1 MSEVAK
7 QLIKET
13 KLKQKKK
20 GKNLFYFSFP
30 FVISLLVVVILSL
43 TITGS
48 LFWTM
53 VLAVP
58 LVLIPLYLCLLISS
72 FRLEVEQPT
81 GGKGFYSSYIVGL
94 SRPIRH
100 GFFPLKSGLLAI
112 LVAFLYLFL
121 VYGIS
126 MVIPSLSKAIQEIS
140 SVTSSDIEIPLI
152 LEEILRIY
160 EENPLLYLLISGSEL
175 VGFLAFFVF
184 FFHHG
189 LYVICKLNAILPNG
203 KGKPVFESVFP
214 KYRKSYYQGYF
225 ALFWWQIPLI
235 LLLSIGGFAL
245 SYFIEKPEFCLFFA
259 FIAVT
264 LSGLFIVPNIVIYQE
279 TMYTLMYQD
288 LGNQNK
294 DYLKNLIQHMEIPDE
309 LSDEQK
315 SELKKMLDEAEKEV
329 AKWDK
334 DHPKQE
340 EDDSSNKD
348 QDEEK

>member
-1 MSEVAK
+1 MSEVTK

-43 TITGS
+43 TFTGS
-48 LFWTM
+48 LFWTL
-53 VLAVP
+53 VFAVP

-72 FRLEVEQPT
+72 FRLEVGQSTE
-81 GGKGFYSSYIVGL
+81 GKGFYSSYGVGL

-112 LVAFLYLFL
+112 LVSFLYLFL

-126 MVIPSLSKAIQEIS
+126 MVIPSLSKAIQEIY
-140 SVTSSDIEIPLI
+140 SVTSSDIEITLI

-160 EENPLLYLLISGSEL
+160 EDNPLLYLLIAGSEL

-189 LYVICKLNAILPNG
+189 LYVICKLNAMLPNG
-203 KGKPVFESVFP
+203 KGKPVFQDVFP

-259 FIAVT
+259 LIALT
-264 LSGLFIVPNIVIYQE
+264 LSGFLIVPNIVIYQE
-279 TMYTLMYQD
+279 TMYTLMFQD

-294 DYLKNLIQHMEIPDE
+294 DYLKKLLQHMEIPEE
-309 LSDEQK
+309 LSEEQK
-315 SELKKMLDEAEKEV
+315 SELKKMLDDVEKTVE
-329 AKWDK
+329 KWGD
-334 DHPKQE
+334 DPKQE
-340 EDDSSNKD
+340 DDDSSNED